1 MPRILVVY
9 HTQTGNTGK
18 MAEAVARGAAAVENT
33 EVVLKRAFDAGVA
46 DLVACDGL
54 AIGTPENFG
63 YMSGGMKDFFDRT
76 FYPSQ
81 GKVFKKP
88 FVVFIS
94 AGNDGTGALNSIER
108 IARGYPLKRVAEP
121 VIARG
126 TVREEDLARCDELGK
141 LLAAG
146 VEGKIF

>member
-18 MAEAVARGAAAVENT
+18 MAEAVARGAAAMENAQVT
-33 EVVLKRAFDAGVA
+33 LKRAFDAGVE
-46 DLVACDGL
+46 DLVGCDGL
-54 AIGTPENFG
+54 AVGTPENFG

-76 FYPSQ
+76 FYPAQ

-108 IARGYPLKRVAEP
+108 IARGYPLKLVAEP

-126 TVREEDLARCDELGK
+126 QVREEDLKRCDELGR

-146 VEGKIF
+146 IDGGIF

>member
-1 MPRILVVY
+1 MTRILVVY

-33 EVVLKRAFDAGVA
+33 EVVLKRAFDAGVT
-46 DLVACDGL
+46 DLLACDGL

-76 FYPSQ
+76 FYPAQ

-126 TVREEDLARCDELGK
+126 NVREEDLARCDELGK

>member
-1 MPRILVVY
+1 MTRILVVY

-76 FYPSQ
+76 FYPAQ

-126 TVREEDLARCDELGK
+126 NVREEDLERCDELGK